1 MKKKILFI
9 LAVFLLL
16 AGCGSTPP
24 PKTASKN
31 SHKKYVYTDLNG
43 DPASQDAIEDLIYSK
58 LSNKRNSSL
67 KKYTVQTGSHSL
79 SGVKFDIPMTSNSRV
94 DAWVDY
100 FTNGSGRKHYARW
113 LARSTRFVPT
123 QLKTLKEYGL
133 PRDIIF
139 LSMIESGF
147 NTHAYSTAAA
157 SGLWQFIRSTGR
169 LYGLDSDYWVDERR
183 DPEKATLAA
192 ARHLKDLYEDF
203 GDWYLAFAAYNAGAG
218 KVRRAIEATGSRNF
232 WDLASSRYLRQE
244 TKDYVHKILAAAII
258 GKSPEKYGFK
268 EINFQDPIATEKVK
282 VSSPTDFQ
290 TIASC
295 AGVEVDLV
303 RLLNPELIRNMTP
316 LNHPQY
322 ELKLP
327 RVTAKSFEMKYAKLS
342 PAERL
347 QNVRYVADHSEPVR
361 NIARTH
367 GVTIATLFNAN
378 PSLAS
383 KKSVS
388 KGTAILIPKTYE
400 SAPEFSVA
408 SAYLP
413 STKGNSLIDLI
424 AERPERIKSD
434 KNSKKKT
441 EEKKLP
447 GVDHLGSDGEMQVAW
462 KENSAVSKTATN
474 DFIASDKVEKMV
486 IAAADPQFESATE
499 SENHPPFEENRAKE
513 EKTSSGSIELADN
526 AVDKAGSDIDAQIK
540 KSLKG
545 IEIST
550 KDLSELV
557 DSSEKTENNSV
568 ATQTKVAQA
577 KTIYHQVKRGES
589 LTSIAKKY
597 EVSVS
602 DLREWNKL
610 KGKKNLLANQKITI
624 KLGDSEKIRSTPAGK
639 EIASRI
645 EKETKKIA
653 KKNLVKIVN
662 YKVRHG
668 DTLSKI
674 ARRYDVSPDDI
685 LKTNRL
691 NKKSSIRPGSV
702 LRIRTKELALNK
714 G

>member
-16 AGCGSTPP
+16 VGCGSTSP

-43 DPASQDAIEDLIYSK
+43 DPASQDAIEDKIYAELSK
-58 LSNKRNSSL
+58 SRKSAL
-67 KKYTVQTGSHSL
+67 KKYTVSTSSHSL
-79 SGVKFDIPMTSNSRV
+79 AGIKFDIPMTSNSRV

-100 FTNGSGRKHYARW
+100 FANGSGRKYYARW

-192 ARHLKDLYEDF
+192 ARHLKDLYEEF

-232 WDLASSRYLRQE
+232 WDLAASRYLRQE
-244 TKDYVHKILAAAII
+244 TKDYVPKILAAAII

-268 EINFQDPIATEKVK
+268 EIEFQDPIATEKVR
-282 VSSPTDFQ
+282 VSSPTDFE
-290 TIASC
+290 TIANC

-303 RLLNPELIRNMTP
+303 RLLNPELIRSMTP

-322 ELKLP
+322 EINLP
-327 RVTAKSFEMKYAKLS
+327 RVTTKNFQMRYARLS
-342 PAERL
+342 PVERL
-347 QNVRYVADHSEPVR
+347 KNVRYVAERSEAVK

-367 GVTIATLFNAN
+367 GVTIATIFNAN
-378 PSLAS
+378 PTLGSR
-383 KKSVS
+383 KSVT

-413 STKGNSLIDLI
+413 STQGNRLIDLI
-424 AERPERIKSD
+424 AEAPEKTKSD
-434 KNSKKKT
+434 KNSKKKK

-447 GVDHLGSDGEMQVAW
+447 GVDHLDSDGEMQVAW
-462 KENSAVSKTATN
+462 KENSTVSKSTTN

-486 IAAADPQFESATE
+486 IAAADPQFESAI
-499 SENHPPFEENRAKE
+499 ENENNPPFEENKAKE

-526 AVDKAGSDIDAQIK
+526 AVEKTGSDVDAQIK

-550 KDLSELV
+550 KDPGEMV
-557 DSSEKTENNSV
+557 DSSEKTEKKSV
-568 ATQTKVAQA
+568 VTKTKTAQA
-577 KTIYHQVKRGES
+577 KTIYHRVKRGEN
-589 LTSIAKKY
+589 LTSIAEKY
-597 EVSVS
+597 NVNVS
-602 DLREWNKL
+602 DLRKWNRL
-610 KGKKNLLANQKITI
+610 QGKKNLLANQKITI
-624 KLGDSEKIRSTPAGK
+624 KLGDSEKIKSTPAGK
-639 EIASRI
+639 EIASHI
-645 EKETKKIA
+645 EKETKKVA
-653 KKNLVKIVN
+653 NKNLVKIVN

-668 DTLSKI
+668 DTLYKI

-691 NKKSSIRPGSV
+691 SKKSSIRPGSV
-702 LRIRTKELALNK
+702 LRIRKKDLALNK